1 MLARP
6 IDVIWKFVI
15 GTMTDIKNKT
25 QRALVDPLKFV
36 TVSLPEIMPNNWALV
51 EARENKG
58 IIQTFLSTGRNEVF
72 MALWHLQLLTD
83 VANKLRH
90 IFVKIEVT
98 INSDTQK
105 LHWMTDF
112 NTFAIEIKQ
121 KTACYG
127 GPKVSRQFKNTHGN
141 FNLLAAISTCSR

>member
-51 EARENKG
+51 EAREKKG

-72 MALWHLQLLTD
+72 MAL
-83 VANKLRH
+83 
-90 IFVKIEVT
+90 
-98 INSDTQK
+98 
-105 LHWMTDF
+105 
-112 NTFAIEIKQ
+112 
-121 KTACYG
+121 
-127 GPKVSRQFKNTHGN
+127 
-141 FNLLAAISTCSR
+141 